1 MGAAP
6 PPRGEIFGL
15 TPRAFPP
22 MAAHCLLAVKAIPNA
37 PHNEVVGWLGPVL
50 KVKVHAPPV
59 GGRANDALCEF
70 LAAALGLRR
79 QAVALVRG
87 ETSRQKTLRIDGLSR
102 EELAA
107 RLARATLP

>member
-1 MGAAP
+1 
-6 PPRGEIFGL
+6 
-15 TPRAFPP
+15 
-22 MAAHCLLAVKAIPNA
+22 MASHCLLAVKAIPNA
-37 PHNEVVGWLGPVL
+37 PRSEVVGWLGSCL

-79 QAVALVRG
+79 QAVSVVRG

-102 EELAA
+102 PELDAH
-107 RLARATLP
+107 LSRAFLR